1 MLKSFYVILH
11 RTCKDCNTFK
21 IDRYKEVSNII
32 YYIWLKKS
40 LSYHKTNEEDD
51 DSGECRDNGNEL
63 PGGENQTCL
72 IGIVVSVVVDE

>member
-1 MLKSFYVILH
+1 LIWSADKPSFHHI
-11 RTCKDCNTFK
+11 F
-21 IDRYKEVSNII
+21 IIFDR
-32 YYIWLKKS
+32 KK

-51 DSGECRDNGNEL
+51 DSGKCRDNGNEL